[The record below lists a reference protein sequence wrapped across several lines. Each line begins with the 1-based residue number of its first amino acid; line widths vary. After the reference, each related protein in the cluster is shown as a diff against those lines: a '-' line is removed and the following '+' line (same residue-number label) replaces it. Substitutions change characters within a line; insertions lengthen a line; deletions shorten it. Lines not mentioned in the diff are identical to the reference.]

1 MLAAGAAGAAG
12 LHFDVLGADLDL
24 AVVVQLGHDLHGG
37 EAGLPPGVGVKGGH
51 PDQPVDAVFA
61 LEVAIGVVALDED
74 GGGLDARLV
83 TGLVVH
89 QLIGV
94 AVALGPAG
102 IHTVEHLGPVLGLG
116 AACTGMEGENGVVG
130 VVFAGQ
136 QSRQTALAD
145 LLFQVVVPGG
155 DLRQQGGVVL
165 LLGHLAQGHGVLP
178 LGHQPV
184 ILLDA
189 VLQALDLLGHL
200 LAVLNVVPEAV
211 LLRLGL
217 QVLQLLAVLG
227 DAQGLLQLPQGGLQG
242 LELLFIL
249 VVFNDCHSRSSP
261 YRKKFLSLSIIAG
274 YSPSVKENIPVSGN
288 FLHRMKPPSQ
298 VSTWPVMKEAPSP
311 ARKAT
316 AWAMS
321 SGVPRR
327 PRGVS

>member
-1 MLAAGAAGAAG
+1 M
-12 LHFDVLGADLDL
+12 
-24 AVVVQLGHDLHGG
+24 
-37 EAGLPPGVGVKGGH
+37 
-51 PDQPVDAVFA
+51 DAVFA

-116 AACTGMEGENGVVG
+116 AACSGMEGENGVVG

-165 LLGHLAQGHGVLP
+165 LLGHFAQGHGVLP

-200 LAVLNVVPEAV
+200 LAVLDVVPEAV

-227 DAQGLLQLPQGGLQG
+227 DTQGLLQLAQSGLQG

-274 YSPSVKENIPVSGN
+274 YGCSVKENIPVSGN
-288 FLHRMKPPSQ
+288 FSSQDEAAVAGEHLAGDEGGPVPGQEGHGVGDVLRRAQAAQGRFLSQLRQYLRRQGIQHIRADDPGGHAVDPDVGRAQLHG
-298 VSTWPVMKEAPSP
+298 TG
-311 ARKAT
+311 
-316 AWAMS
+316 
-321 SGVPRR
+321 SGR
-327 PRGVS
+327 